1 MHLSILVPTH
11 RSDLQA
17 CSRIVQACSWAGP
30 NLEVIVRD
38 NSGNA
43 QKRDLLGQIKHD
55 HCNIV
60 MVDPCSIIENHTEIV
75 RLAKGD
81 YIFVVA
87 DDDFG
92 FDRAMASLPGLI
104 GQHAGDRSVIGITG
118 MYAVE
123 HGNGSSIVGYDNLD
137 SDDVTARVTGYLA
150 HQGVNVLVYSPVR
163 KELFQRVFAFIG
175 SLPFPFSFHDQIS
188 CLLYLLNGKFA
199 RLKRLMYLYDVGG
212 WETAQ
217 SAQKLDLAYYNVSKL
232 DPAINKL
239 HWFLCGFEGAVLIRN
254 SDMFPDYA
262 LPQRQN
268 MADRWFST
276 MYMRFTNSS
285 REAYGSRL
293 TRDAELLCEKWKRSA
308 GRLSF
313 HDMLGEIA
321 SFIALSSKDG
331 SQKYYDYWNATLS
344 KGQPAP
350 A

>member
-1 MHLSILVPTH
+1 MRLSILIPTH
-11 RSDLQA
+11 RSDLLA

-30 NLEVIVRD
+30 DLEVVIRD

-43 QKRDLLGQIKHD
+43 QKRNLLGQIKHD
-55 HCNIV
+55 QCNIV
-60 MVDPCSIIENHTEIV
+60 VVDPCSAIENHTEIV

-92 FDRAMASLPGLI
+92 FDRAITSLPGLI

-123 HGNGSSIVGYDNLD
+123 HGNGSSIVGYENLD

-150 HQGVNVLVYSPVR
+150 YQGANVLVYSPMR
-163 KELFQRVFAFIG
+163 KELFQRIFAFIG
-175 SLPFPFSFHDQIS
+175 AMPFPFSFHDQIS

-199 RLKRLMYLYDVGG
+199 RLKRLMYLYDVGD

-217 SAQKLDLAYYNVSKL
+217 SAQKRDLAFYAVSKL

-239 HWFLCGFEGAVLIRN
+239 HWFICGFEGAVLIRN
-254 SDMFPDYA
+254 SDMFPAYA
-262 LPQRQN
+262 LAERQTI
-268 MADRWFST
+268 ADRWFST
-276 MYMRFTNSS
+276 MYVRFKNST

-293 TRDAELLCEKWKRSA
+293 THDAEALCGKWQQSA

-313 HDMLGEIA
+313 HDMLADIA
-321 SFIALSSKDG
+321 NFIALSSKDG
-331 SQKYYDYWNATLS
+331 SQKYYDYWNSTLS
-344 KGQPAP
+344 KGSAR